1 MKTRRLRRGGN
12 HQRGRDSG
20 GACRHNAQ
28 DMGAG
33 AMNRSPP
40 YNFQGGEAVF
50 KNICQGCHMANAE
63 GAVGASMYPA
73 LAKNAKLEVAG
84 YPVAV
89 IVHGQKAM
97 PPFGTATSQR
107 PADRRCGEF
116 LASGPISAQQLQGQG
131 DTRGRQGTAVI
142 ESSAG
147 E

>member
-1 MKTRRLRRGGN
+1 MKFGMAAVAAIIGMAWVAAAHADT
-12 HQRGRDSG
+12 
-20 GACRHNAQ
+20 AQ

-33 AMNRSPP
+33 AMNRNTP

-63 GAVGASMYPA
+63 GAVGAGAYPA

-97 PPFGTATSQR
+97 PAFGGLLNDQQVADVVNYVRSHFGNNYKDKVKPEDVKAQR
-107 PADRRCGEF
+107 
-116 LASGPISAQQLQGQG
+116 
-131 DTRGRQGTAVI
+131 
-142 ESSAG
+142 
-147 E
+147 

>member
-1 MKTRRLRRGGN
+1 MKTGLAAAAAIISVAAIAVA
-12 HQRGRDSG
+12 HAD
-20 GACRHNAQ
+20 NAQ

-50 KNICQGCHMANAE
+50 KNICQGCHMTNAE
-63 GAVGASMYPA
+63 GAVGAGMYPA

-97 PPFGTATSQR
+97 PPFGGLLNDQQIADVVNYVRTNFGNNYKDKVT
-107 PADRRCGEF
+107 PADVK
-116 LASGPISAQQLQGQG
+116 AQ
-131 DTRGRQGTAVI
+131 R
-142 ESSAG
+142 
-147 E
+147 

>member
-1 MKTRRLRRGGN
+1 MKTGLAAAAAIISVAAIAVA
-12 HQRGRDSG
+12 HAD
-20 GACRHNAQ
+20 NAQ

-63 GAVGASMYPA
+63 GAVGAGMYPA

-97 PPFGTATSQR
+97 PPFGGLLNDQQIADVVNYVRTNFGNNYKDKVT
-107 PADRRCGEF
+107 PADVK
-116 LASGPISAQQLQGQG
+116 AQ
-131 DTRGRQGTAVI
+131 R
-142 ESSAG
+142 
-147 E
+147 

>member
-1 MKTRRLRRGGN
+1 MRMHFAAAAALI
-12 HQRGRDSG
+12 SLAAMA
-20 GACRHNAQ
+20 GARADTAQ

-33 AMNRSPP
+33 AMNRNAP

-63 GAVGASMYPA
+63 GAVGAGMYPA

-97 PPFGTATSQR
+97 PPFGGLLSDQQIADVVNYVRTHFGNSYKDKVT
-107 PADRRCGEF
+107 PADVK
-116 LASGPISAQQLQGQG
+116 AQ
-131 DTRGRQGTAVI
+131 R
-142 ESSAG
+142 
-147 E
+147 

>member
-1 MKTRRLRRGGN
+1 MHFAAAAALI
-12 HQRGRDSG
+12 SLAAMA
-20 GACRHNAQ
+20 GARADTAQ

-33 AMNRSPP
+33 AMNRNAP

-63 GAVGASMYPA
+63 GAVGAGMYPA

-97 PPFGTATSQR
+97 PPFGGLLSDQQIADVVNYVRTHFGNSYKDKVT
-107 PADRRCGEF
+107 PADVK
-116 LASGPISAQQLQGQG
+116 AQ
-131 DTRGRQGTAVI
+131 R
-142 ESSAG
+142 
-147 E
+147 

>member
-1 MKTRRLRRGGN
+1 MKIGMAAAAAIISVAAVAVA
-12 HQRGRDSG
+12 HAD
-20 GACRHNAQ
+20 NAQ

-50 KNICQGCHMANAE
+50 KNICQGCHMAHAE
-63 GAVGASMYPA
+63 GAVGAGMYPA

-97 PPFGTATSQR
+97 PPFGGLLNDQQIADVVNYVRSNFGNNYKDKVTPQDVKAQR
-107 PADRRCGEF
+107 
-116 LASGPISAQQLQGQG
+116 
-131 DTRGRQGTAVI
+131 
-142 ESSAG
+142 
-147 E
+147 

>member
-1 MKTRRLRRGGN
+1 MKIGLAAAAAIISVAATA
-12 HQRGRDSG
+12 
-20 GACRHNAQ
+20 GARADTAQ

-63 GAVGASMYPA
+63 GAVGAGMYPA

-97 PPFGTATSQR
+97 PPFGGLLSDQQIADVVNYVRTHFGNNYKDKVTPQDVKAQR
-107 PADRRCGEF
+107 
-116 LASGPISAQQLQGQG
+116 
-131 DTRGRQGTAVI
+131 
-142 ESSAG
+142 
-147 E
+147 

>member
-1 MKTRRLRRGGN
+1 MKTGLAAAAALI
-12 HQRGRDSG
+12 SLAAMA
-20 GACRHNAQ
+20 GARADTAQ

-33 AMNRSPP
+33 AMNRNAP

-63 GAVGASMYPA
+63 GAVGAGMYPA

-97 PPFGTATSQR
+97 PPFGGLLSDQQIADVVNYVRTHFGNSYRDKVTAADVKAQR
-107 PADRRCGEF
+107 
-116 LASGPISAQQLQGQG
+116 
-131 DTRGRQGTAVI
+131 
-142 ESSAG
+142 
-147 E
+147 

>member
-1 MKTRRLRRGGN
+1 MKTGLAAAAAIISVAAIAVA
-12 HQRGRDSG
+12 HAD
-20 GACRHNAQ
+20 NAQ

-63 GAVGASMYPA
+63 GAVGAGMYPA

-84 YPVAV
+84 YPLAV

-97 PPFGTATSQR
+97 PPFGSLLNDQQIADVVNYVRTHFGNNYKDKVT
-107 PADRRCGEF
+107 PADVK
-116 LASGPISAQQLQGQG
+116 AQ
-131 DTRGRQGTAVI
+131 R
-142 ESSAG
+142 
-147 E
+147 